1 MLGSRNVQGG
11 DGNMDGSEARYIR
24 PRKLLAE
31 KALVPIVEGRE
42 QGCQIGQAASVS
54 TVPPFLRT
62 VDGATIES

>member
-1 MLGSRNVQGG
+1 
-11 DGNMDGSEARYIR
+11 MDGSEARYIR